1 MVVLVRFGRGLAI
14 EFHGLLRAE
23 MDAGEALR
31 AVVAAM
37 GFAVGEGDIGLRAYV
52 SANAATYAQVGV
64 DGGCE
69 HRQRAA
75 LYARKGA
82 QRAYGPP
89 PHIVK
94 TVRAGG
100 NLLGN
105 TLQPFGVFLELP
117 DLFVGVAPETDSAI
131 VRHAD
136 LLAVSQS

>member
-1 MVVLVRFGRGLAI
+1 MVLVRFGRGLAV

-23 MDAGEALR
+23 VDAGEALR

-37 GFAVGEGDIGLRAYV
+37 GFAVGEGDIALRAHLG
-52 SANAATYAQVGV
+52 ADAATHTQVGV

-89 PHIVK
+89 PRIVK

-117 DLFVGVAPETDSAI
+117 DLFVGVAPEADSAV

-136 LLAVSQS
+136 LLAVR